1 MAPIFKS
8 RHFPIGGAVPTA
20 DVVGRS
26 AAIADLAFKLRSGQN
41 VLMAGP
47 RRTGKSSVAAKVA
60 EELQEAGLMTIHLDF
75 LKLTTLDSFAGAY
88 FEACVSKRTA
98 AVGLWSRLKV
108 EKNKAKAEANLV
120 FRLGPFLEAGLKLT
134 SSTTPEEMLTLAME
148 LPAMVAREQNK
159 DLVVVFDEF
168 QDSTKLHREFVRVA
182 RPYVTA
188 TDDRV
193 SYLFLGSQSTL
204 LHQVF
209 NKQSEPLFRAALS
222 VDLPAISDEEWIDYL
237 RAKFEEVAISVDRRL
252 LAQLVRR
259 AGGHPQDTM
268 TVAFCLYQLLYQEQ
282 RETARETDV
291 ARALSEALGLM
302 AAAFEQLWLDF
313 NSERGNRIVI
323 ARLARGVP
331 LYAGVTNS
339 ERAAIDRA
347 MKRLL
352 ADGYIQKL
360 SRGSYRLTEPL
371 LADYVSDYLDVR
383 P

>member
-1 MAPIFKS
+1 M
-8 RHFPIGGAVPTA
+8 
-20 DVVGRS
+20 
-26 AAIADLAFKLRSGQN
+26 
-41 VLMAGP
+41 
-47 RRTGKSSVAAKVA
+47 
-60 EELQEAGLMTIHLDF
+60 
-75 LKLTTLDSFAGAY
+75 
-88 FEACVSKRTA
+88 
-98 AVGLWSRLKV
+98 
-108 EKNKAKAEANLV
+108 
-120 FRLGPFLEAGLKLT
+120 
-134 SSTTPEEMLTLAME
+134 
-148 LPAMVAREQNK
+148 
-159 DLVVVFDEF
+159 
-168 QDSTKLHREFVRVA
+168 
-182 RPYVTA
+182 
-188 TDDRV
+188 
-193 SYLFLGSQSTL
+193 
-204 LHQVF
+204 
-209 NKQSEPLFRAALS
+209 
-222 VDLPAISDEEWIDYL
+222 
-237 RAKFEEVAISVDRRL
+237 DRRL

-331 LYAGVTNS
+331 LYGGVTDS

-383 P
+383 A

>member
-1 MAPIFKS
+1 MDYC
-8 RHFPIGGAVPTA
+8 VET
-20 DVVGRS
+20 
-26 AAIADLAFKLRSGQN
+26 
-41 VLMAGP
+41 
-47 RRTGKSSVAAKVA
+47 
-60 EELQEAGLMTIHLDF
+60 
-75 LKLTTLDSFAGAY
+75 Y

-108 EKNKAKAEANLV
+108 EKNKARAEANLV

-148 LPAMVAREQNK
+148 LPALVAQEQKK

-168 QDSTKLHREFVRVA
+168 QDSTKLHREFLRVA

-209 NKQSEPLFRAALS
+209 NKQSEPLFRSALS
-222 VDLPAISDEEWIDYL
+222 VDLPAIADEEWIDYL
-237 RAKFEEVAISVDRRL
+237 RAKFEEVAVSVDRRL

-291 ARALSEALGLM
+291 ARSVDEALGVM

-323 ARLARGVP
+323 ARVARGVP

-360 SRGSYRLTEPL
+360 GRGSYRLTEPL

-383 P
+383 A

>member
-1 MAPIFKS
+1 
-8 RHFPIGGAVPTA
+8 
-20 DVVGRS
+20 VVGR
-26 AAIADLAFKLRSGQN
+26 AGAIADLAFKLRSGQN

-47 RRTGKSSVAAKVA
+47 RRTGKSSIAAKVM
-60 EELQEAGLMTIHLDF
+60 EELEEAGLMTVRLDF

-88 FEACVSKRTA
+88 FEECVSKRTPA
-98 AVGLWSRLKV
+98 AGLWSRLKV
-108 EKNKAKAEANLV
+108 EKNKARAEANLI
-120 FRLGPFLEAGLKLT
+120 FRLGPLLEAGLKLS
-134 SSTTPEEMLTLAME
+134 SSTTPEEMLTLAMG
-148 LPAMVAREQNK
+148 LPALVAREQK
-159 DLVVVFDEF
+159 RDLVVVFDEF
-168 QDSTKLHREFVRVA
+168 QDSTKLHREFLRVA

-209 NKQSEPLFRAALS
+209 NRQSEPLFRSALA
-222 VDLPAISDEEWIDYL
+222 VDLPGIADEEWVEYL

-252 LAQLVRR
+252 LGQLVRR

-268 TVAFCLYQLLYQEQ
+268 TVAFCLYQLLFQEQ

-291 ARALSEALGLM
+291 VRAIDDALGLM
-302 AAAFEQLWLDF
+302 AAAFEQLWLEF

-339 ERAAIDRA
+339 ERAAIDRS

-360 SRGSYRLTEPL
+360 GRGSYRLTEPL
-371 LADYVSDYLDVR
+371 LAEYVSRYLDVR
-383 P
+383 V